1 MKIAVLLFGQPRFWD
16 LSYKSII
23 QETTFENS
31 TTDYYFHF
39 WDKIAYH
46 SDDPEYELT
55 DNDKK
60 KIVAAYKPKK
70 YSFTNYSILEEACKE
85 VFKVVQKNKKDI
97 NKFFDKRLNYYTGKS
112 SELPGEERIS
122 GSISPKDQI
131 IDTSSMSLD
140 DILNNAPPP
149 RTPDMASHPFQRMKS
164 YGDNP
169 DIQRHKERLYK
180 TIFEITE
187 PQNLDYYLG
196 QFVSLQEGAKLIEW
210 EGEEYDYIFRLRTDV
225 LFVTPDLYKNKKQY
239 INDKRLFYNR
249 LYKKE
254 KGIFCRPGD
263 LQVWEGS
270 CQSEDMSH
278 DSEPDYGPIKRIYY
292 NSFSCANDEISADKP
307 HTSIDDIGK
316 NPIALGALANQ
327 SNKYNPTTQYLH
339 MKDWVILGSGPEM
352 LLCMKE
358 YINTIIYMIKKS
370 KRFLIE
376 NGIDNNWA
384 AGELV
389 CGEVLGLNG
398 MRAAELGFE
407 FYNEMIIPNRYT
419 KIANEHTK
427 SFILNR
433 PHVRVLADCDMSLT
447 DQYKEILFQRETTRR
462 ALS

>member
-39 WDKIAYH
+39 WNKIAYH

-55 DNDKK
+55 DKDKK
-60 KIVAAYKPKK
+60 NIVDAYKPKN
-70 YSFTNYSILEEACKE
+70 YSFTDYSILEETCE
-85 VFKVVQKNKKDI
+85 DVFEVVQKNKKDI
-97 NKFFDKRLNYYTGKS
+97 NRFFDKNSKS
-112 SELPGEERIS
+112 SHQEKIT
-122 GSISPKDQI
+122 GSFSPPDQI
-131 IDTSSMSLD
+131 ADTSSMSLD

-149 RTPDMASHPFQRMKS
+149 VKPSMASHPFQKITVE
-164 YGDNP
+164 D
-169 DIQRHKERLYK
+169 DLDVQRHKERLYK

-196 QFVSLQEGAKLIEW
+196 QFVSLQEGAKLIEST
-210 EGEEYDYIFRLRTDV
+210 GEEYDYIFRLRTDV
-225 LFVTPDLYKNKKQY
+225 LFVTPDLYKNEKQY

-249 LYKKE
+249 LYKNE

-270 CQSEDMSH
+270 CQSNDMSF
-278 DSEPDYGPIKRIYY
+278 DSEPDYGPIKRRYY
-292 NSFSCANDEISADKP
+292 NSFSCANNEISADKP
-307 HTSIDDIGK
+307 HKSIDDIGK
-316 NPIALGALANQ
+316 RAKVLDRMPNE

-352 LLCMKE
+352 LLCMKQ

-376 NGIDNNWA
+376 TGIDNNWS

-389 CGEVLGLNG
+389 CGEVIGLNRLG
-398 MRAAELGFE
+398 AAELGFE
-407 FYNEMIIPNRYT
+407 YYNEMIIPNRYI
-419 KIANEHTK
+419 KIANKHTK
-427 SFILNR
+427 EFILNR
-433 PHVRVLADCDMSLT
+433 PHVRVLADSDIPLKE
-447 DQYKEILFQRETTRR
+447 QYKERLATKKNSKFSI
-462 ALS
+462 